1 MEIVEQDTV
10 ESEDIQNLLEYILPS
25 GGIPANANSFGMQY
39 NRRLFNG
46 WVKQPSPCC
55 AAASVA
61 GAWNS
66 LSNLH
71 RSDHNA
77 VQHNNV
83 LDLYREMFKSL
94 IESKQASFERKL
106 SSPIGSFLEVLK
118 YQLSLLGK
126 EIGGKKGFGASK
138 KVVLVIIKQLV
149 KEFCE
154 NNKELLENTTPDA
167 NDMRQKTAIE
177 NFKDLLAEEG
187 FVVQN
192 EGDAIATELASVK
205 SESSAAPAKE
215 SNGDSDYEQETDS
228 EDEAANAGG
237 DVVTVAVKGA
247 SKKSAS
253 LKKAAKDGQWD
264 WKKDLMDLIRNMAG
278 LAKLNR
284 AKSSTAAIGN
294 WGVMDVTSRLSEA
307 KNTGSYVSC
316 RLFMG
321 QKKTAKSKV
330 DVAVSA
336 KDDEAAITAQW
347 DALKYVCLY
356 MCVCLQLVS
365 NHSLWLLG
373 PPLRT
378 TMRSCCST

>member
-1 MEIVEQDTV
+1 MEIVEQDTI
-10 ESEDIQNLLEYILPS
+10 ESEDIQNLLEYVLPA
-25 GGIPANANSFGMQY
+25 GGIPANATSFGMQY
-39 NRRLFNG
+39 NKRLFNG

-106 SSPIGSFLEVLK
+106 ASPIGSFLEVLK
-118 YQLSLLGK
+118 YQLGLLGK

-138 KVVLVIIKQLV
+138 KVVMVIIKQLV

-154 NNKELLENTTPDA
+154 NNKDLPEQPDA
-167 NDMRQKTAIE
+167 NDMRQKTAVE
-177 NFKDLLAEEG
+177 SFKDLLAEEG
-187 FVVQN
+187 FIVQN
-192 EGDAIATELASVK
+192 ELEAIDTELAAVK
-205 SESSAAPAKE
+205 GESAAAPAKE
-215 SNGDSDYEQETDS
+215 STGDSDYENDTSS
-228 EDEAANAGG
+228 EDEGAAGGG

-264 WKKDLMDLIRNMAG
+264 WKKDLMDLLKNMAG

-294 WGVMDVTSRLSEA
+294 WGVMDVTARLSEA

-347 DALKYVCLY
+347 DALK
-356 MCVCLQLVS
+356 
-365 NHSLWLLG
+365 
-373 PPLRT
+373 
-378 TMRSCCST
+378 

>member
-10 ESEDIQNLLEYILPS
+10 ESEDIQNLLEYVLPS
-25 GGIPANANSFGMQY
+25 GGVPANASSFGLQY
-39 NRRLFNG
+39 NKRLFNG

-106 SSPIGSFLEVLK
+106 TSPIASFLEVLK

-154 NNKELLENTTPDA
+154 NNKELVENTNPDA
-167 NDMRQKTAIE
+167 NELRQKTAIE
-177 NFKDLLAEEG
+177 SFKDLLVEEG
-187 FVVQN
+187 FIVQN
-192 EGDAIATELASVK
+192 ELEAIDSELAAVK
-205 SESSAAPAKE
+205 SESAAPKE
-215 SNGDSDYEQETDS
+215 STGDSDYEHETSS
-228 EDEAANAGG
+228 EDEGAVAGE
-237 DVVTVAVKGA
+237 VVTVAVKGA
-247 SKKSAS
+247 SKKAAS

-264 WKKDLMDLIRNMAG
+264 WKKDLMELLRNMAG

-347 DALKYVCLY
+347 DALK
-356 MCVCLQLVS
+356 
-365 NHSLWLLG
+365 
-373 PPLRT
+373 
-378 TMRSCCST
+378 